1 MDVGF
6 LNPMRASLPKRHEA
20 CRRGR
25 GKEKD
30 KYDSEE
36 EAKQKRENAV
46 LGVTRD
52 KVMSLSHS
60 I

>member
-1 MDVGF
+1 
-6 LNPMRASLPKRHEA
+6 MRASLPKRHEA

-52 KVMSLSHS
+52 KVMSSSHS